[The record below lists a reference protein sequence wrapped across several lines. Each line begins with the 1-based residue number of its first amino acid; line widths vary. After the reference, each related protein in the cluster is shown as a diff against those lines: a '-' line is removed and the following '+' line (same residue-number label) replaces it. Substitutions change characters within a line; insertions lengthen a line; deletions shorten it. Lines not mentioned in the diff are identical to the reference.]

1 MFKRIFALFI
11 SLFIL
16 ATFTGCNDTNVE
28 PLSDEEKATL
38 VSDSFSPGTF
48 FNVKEGEDLTNKEIR
63 DVVSN
68 IPSEKYE
75 SYPDIHNIPL
85 SATLYKDGESILLER
100 NDPRLIGI
108 INFFNNCVYYSQCAY
123 TQGLYSLEVLE
134 KNIANAEFRLE
145 LTYIPYGNEGPS
157 PYGNCTT
164 ACDTIIITNSNSFTL
179 IAHDLPGYEG
189 QEEQYPYRAVGFYP
203 LYNSAPWL
211 DLFGF

>member
-11 SLFIL
+11 LLFAL

-28 PLSDEEKATL
+28 PLSDEEKAAL
-38 VSDSFSPGTF
+38 VSNSFSPDTF

-108 INFFNNCVYYSQCAY
+108 INFFNNCVYHSQCAY
-123 TQGLYSLEVLE
+123 TQGLLSLETLE
-134 KNIANAEFRLE
+134 NGITNDEFRLE
-145 LTYIPYGNEGPS
+145 LTYAPYGSEGPS
-157 PYGNCTT
+157 PYGKCTT
-164 ACDTIIITNSNSFTL
+164 RCNTIVITNAHSFTL
-179 IAHDLPGYEG
+179 IAHDVPGYEG
-189 QEEQYPYRAVGFYP
+189 QEDRYPALLCNERNEQG
-203 LYNSAPWL
+203 S
-211 DLFGF
+211 